1 MEQANYHDKLKSF
14 MKEYAHKVYDVTEKF
29 PKSELFGITS
39 QLRRSA
45 LSILLNYTEGY
56 ARKSKPTMKHFYEI
70 AYGSLKE
77 SLVII
82 EFTHERNYIDTGEKE
97 KLFILGDQIG
107 KMLWSVVAKI

>member
-14 MKEYAHKVYDVTEKF
+14 MKEYAHKVYDVTENF
-29 PKSELFGITS
+29 PKGELFGTTS

-77 SLVII
+77 SLIII
-82 EFTHERNYIDTGEKE
+82 EFTHERKYIDTNGKE
-97 KLFILGDQIG
+97 KLFLLGDQIG
-107 KMLWSVVAKI
+107 KMLWSVIVKI